1 MATFTLQDEE
11 ILRRAVATGEAG
23 GGGDVGH
30 RTPVLN

>member
-23 GGGDVGH
+23 GERMWGIE
-30 RTPVLN
+30 LLF